1 MFLGNFAVDESDG
14 PTPLRVQKDWKFL
27 TVSIILCSQQH
38 SVQLSVLSFFLSL
51 QLPIIMLV
59 AFSMCIVCL
68 LMAGK
73 IFSARHITFSTAE
86 DLLCEQSFK
95 TTGLFVIQE
104 VLSVVVA

>member
-1 MFLGNFAVDESDG
+1 MVVAIICYYQGFFKLYLNVIFFQDSIDLFLGNFAVDETDG

-27 TVSIILCSQQH
+27 TVSIFLCSQQDPVRTFI
-38 SVQLSVLSFFLSL
+38 SSICLSSW

-73 IFSARHITFSTAE
+73 FSKQI
-86 DLLCEQSFK
+86 
-95 TTGLFVIQE
+95 
-104 VLSVVVA
+104 